1 MRYAQIVLSVGDFFL
16 PVHFSMVVPHYFHFQ
31 RENRTFRFLYYWM
44 WICNE
49 SESFGSRSG
58 PCADGVTTT
67 VLGVKSGTART
78 VTPRQR
84 LRYGVGA
91 TRMIPC
97 WHFFAP
103 PAFACSLATA
113 HAAICTL
120 DRRRPSR
127 LASPSRNS
135 PPWFSRSPGSRGK
148 RSSEKAACAGSS
160 FGLTVTE
167 CAY

>member
-58 PCADGVTTT
+58 PCADGVATT

-78 VTPRQR
+78 VTPRRR
-84 LRYGVGA
+84 LRNGVGA

-97 WHFFAP
+97 WDFFAP

-127 LASPSRNS
+127 LASPRHLETRRRGSVGVQARGVS
-135 PPWFSRSPGSRGK
+135 GRPKKRRALGLRS
-148 RSSEKAACAGSS
+148 A
-160 FGLTVTE
+160 
-167 CAY
+167 